1 MSDGAI
7 IKTRQL
13 SKSYGAFQAV
23 RALDLEV
30 REREIFGLLGPNGA
44 GKSTTILMLLGLT
57 EPTSGEA
64 SVCGYDP
71 VRHPLEVKRQVGYL
85 PEKVGF
91 YEELTA
97 EEDLKYTAY
106 LNGLSP
112 KSASERIKE
121 ALKRVGLADVAQKRV
136 GQLSHGMKQRL
147 GIADVLVKAP
157 RLVILDEPA
166 AGIDPEGVSQLLE
179 LITRLNRELGM
190 TVVFCTHM
198 LQQVEKICHRVGV
211 MAHGQMVGEG
221 NLEELKRGKRFL
233 IEVKVKELGTAI
245 LPAIQKIEGIFSA
258 EKRDDGL
265 LVESDRDVRSEVAKV
280 VVAGGGLLEGMKLR
294 EHSLEDIYRRYV
306 REA

>member
-1 MSDGAI
+1 MSDSAI

-97 EEDLKYTAY
+97 EENLKYTAY

-112 KSASERIKE
+112 KSASERITE
-121 ALKRVGLADVAQKRV
+121 ALKRVGLSDVAQKRV
-136 GQLSHGMKQRL
+136 SQLSHGMKQRL
-147 GIADVLVKAP
+147 GIGDVLVKAP

-166 AGIDPEGVSQLLE
+166 SGIDPEGVSQVL
-179 LITRLNRELGM
+179 
-190 TVVFCTHM
+190 
-198 LQQVEKICHRVGV
+198 
-211 MAHGQMVGEG
+211 
-221 NLEELKRGKRFL
+221 
-233 IEVKVKELGTAI
+233 
-245 LPAIQKIEGIFSA
+245 
-258 EKRDDGL
+258 
-265 LVESDRDVRSEVAKV
+265 
-280 VVAGGGLLEGMKLR
+280 
-294 EHSLEDIYRRYV
+294 
-306 REA
+306 